1 MFDINL
7 NSSNPV
13 YVEIANT
20 IIKLII
26 NGTYKKHDKLP
37 SIRTLSQSLSI
48 NHNTVTRAYLELE
61 HKGYIYSKPG
71 MGLYVCEDID
81 ELNEKENERI
91 INEFKDKVTELKEV
105 GINKE
110 KIIEII
116 NEEYL

>member
-26 NGTYKKHDKLP
+26 NGTFKEHDKLP

-48 NHNTVTRAYLELE
+48 NHNTVNRAYLELE
-61 HKGYIYSKPG
+61 HKGYVYSKPG
-71 MGLYVCEDID
+71 MGMFVCENIDDLNKVENKRMID
-81 ELNEKENERI
+81 EFKVKINELREVGVKKEDLIVI
-91 INEFKDKVTELKEV
+91 INE
-105 GINKE
+105 I
-110 KIIEII
+110 
-116 NEEYL
+116 Y